1 MTHENFHGMVPARSE
16 TENAEDHRSHKAAM
30 LRPQKDGK
38 CRENLKEE
46 EEEKLW
52 EEQEGGDSGVK
63 V

>member
-1 MTHENFHGMVPARSE
+1 MCES
-16 TENAEDHRSHKAAM
+16 EDHHIHKAAV
-30 LRPQKDGK
+30 LGLQKDGK
-38 CRENLKEE
+38 CRENLKE